1 MAEKR
6 KRCAVPGC
14 KAPMHARG
22 YCRRHYSQ
30 LWRGRRSSSSD
41 DSRGAPRREH
51 IHDDPER
58 IRALERELKKAEH
71 MYEVVVGFEG
81 RVKWRREMEA
91 VRDELRRL
99 GIEPPPPSNG
109 LPKDTRAPAGSRAQS
124 GRA

>member
-1 MAEKR
+1 MEKR
-6 KRCAVPGC
+6 RRCAVPGC
-14 KAPMHARG
+14 KSPVHARG

-30 LWRGRRSSSSD
+30 LWRGRRSSSAD
-41 DSRGAPRREH
+41 DAKRTAKREH

-91 VRDELRRL
+91 VRTELRRL
-99 GIEPPPPSNG
+99 GVLPPVG
-109 LPKDTRAPAGSRAQS
+109 EKPARTKVRKKSAAS
-124 GRA
+124 G

>member
-1 MAEKR
+1 MEKDKR

-14 KAPMHARG
+14 NSPVHARG

-30 LWRGRRSSSSD
+30 LWRGRRSGSADEAKPSA
-41 DSRGAPRREH
+41 RVQH

-91 VRDELRRL
+91 VREELRRL
-99 GIEPPPPSNG
+99 GVLPSEDEG
-109 LPKDTRAPAGSRAQS
+109 GKRKRKAKSKKRAVASR
-124 GRA
+124 

>member
-1 MAEKR
+1 MEKDKR

-14 KAPMHARG
+14 NSPVHARG

-30 LWRGRRSSSSD
+30 LWRGRRSGSSD
-41 DSRGAPRREH
+41 DAKPSPRREH

-58 IRALERELKKAEH
+58 IRALERELQKAEH

-91 VRDELRRL
+91 VRTELRRL
-99 GIEPPPPSNG
+99 GVLASEDEIAKKKRKS
-109 LPKDTRAPAGSRAQS
+109 KSKKRAVASR
-124 GRA
+124 

>member
-1 MAEKR
+1 
-6 KRCAVPGC
+6 
-14 KAPMHARG
+14 MHARG

-30 LWRGRRSSSSD
+30 LWRGRRSGSSD
-41 DSRGAPRREH
+41 ETKRSAQREH

-91 VRDELRRL
+91 VRAELRRL
-99 GIEPPPPSNG
+99 GVLPPVVE
-109 LPKDTRAPAGSRAQS
+109 RAS
-124 GRA
+124 GVKGDRKRRSVASG

>member
-1 MAEKR
+1 MDKDKR

-14 KAPMHARG
+14 NSPVHARG

-30 LWRGRRSSSSD
+30 LWRGRRSGSSD
-41 DSRGAPRREH
+41 DAKPSVRREH

-91 VRDELRRL
+91 VRVELRRL
-99 GIEPPPPSNG
+99 GVLPPEGEENKNTKKG
-109 LPKDTRAPAGSRAQS
+109 KKRAVAS
-124 GRA
+124 G

>member
-1 MAEKR
+1 MEKR
-6 KRCAVPGC
+6 KGCAVPGC
-14 KAPMHARG
+14 NSPVHARG

-30 LWRGRRSSSSD
+30 LWRGRRAGSSD
-41 DSRGAPRREH
+41 ETKRSAQREH

-91 VRDELRRL
+91 VRKELRRL
-99 GIEPPPPSNG
+99 GIEPPPPTTGARTPPPSRT
-109 LPKDTRAPAGSRAQS
+109 PSPRA
-124 GRA
+124 

>member
-1 MAEKR
+1 MTGGGMSDKR

-14 KAPMHARG
+14 KSPMHARG

-41 DSRGAPRREH
+41 GSRGAPKPEH

-91 VRDELRRL
+91 VRAELRRL
-99 GIEPPPPSNG
+99 GIKPPPPSYG
-109 LPKDTRAPAGSRAQS
+109 REARAFS
-124 GRA
+124 G

>member
-1 MAEKR
+1 MERR

-14 KAPMHARG
+14 RAPMHARG

-30 LWRGRRSSSSD
+30 LWRGRRSGSGD
-41 DSRGAPRREH
+41 DSSAPAQREH

-91 VRDELRRL
+91 VRAELRRL
-99 GIEPPPPSNG
+99 GITPPVS
-109 LPKDTRAPAGSRAQS
+109 TVGSS
-124 GRA
+124 SSSDD

>member
-1 MAEKR
+1 MQKKR
-6 KRCAVPGC
+6 KMCAVPGC
-14 KAPMHARG
+14 TAPMHARG

-30 LWRGRRSSSSD
+30 LWRGRRSNSGEEGA
-41 DSRGAPRREH
+41 SRAREH

-91 VRDELRRL
+91 VKAELRRL
-99 GIEPPPPSNG
+99 GITPPAAAFTPGPG
-109 LPKDTRAPAGSRAQS
+109 ALVMPQMTGTGSAS
-124 GRA
+124 V

>member
-1 MAEKR
+1 
-6 KRCAVPGC
+6 
-14 KAPMHARG
+14 MHARG

-30 LWRGRRSSSSD
+30 LWRGRRSGSSD
-41 DSRGAPRREH
+41 ETKRSPHREH

-99 GIEPPPPSNG
+99 GVLPPAVERPVGEKAASAKG
-109 LPKDTRAPAGSRAQS
+109 DRKKRSVAS
-124 GRA
+124 G

>member
-1 MAEKR
+1 MDKR
-6 KRCAVPGC
+6 RRCAVPGC

-30 LWRGRRSSSSD
+30 LWRGRRSDSSD
-41 DSRGAPRREH
+41 EHRPVTPREH

-91 VRDELRRL
+91 VRAELRRL
-99 GIEPPPPSNG
+99 GITPPVSSTSAG
-109 LPKDTRAPAGSRAQS
+109 LSQS
-124 GRA
+124 